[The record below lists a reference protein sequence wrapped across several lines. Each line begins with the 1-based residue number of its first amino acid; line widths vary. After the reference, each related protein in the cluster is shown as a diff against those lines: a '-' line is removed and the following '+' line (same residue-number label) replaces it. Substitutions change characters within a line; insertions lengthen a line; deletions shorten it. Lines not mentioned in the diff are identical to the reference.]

1 MRRLWRT
8 GIRGVTI
15 WKWVFVDPE
24 LMTGDRKRLARL
36 VVHELVHLRQVV
48 DEGYLPF
55 TIRYVVDYL
64 RGRLEGKSGRQAYLD
79 IRAEV
84 EARELTAKTQPLI

>member
-1 MRRLWRT
+1 
-8 GIRGVTI
+8 VTI